1 MAPMVCESPSWGITT
16 NFRRDTGICISCLS
30 KIRIRSALVSS
41 ALAWREF
48 LWLSYK
54 NPGNRGVYDRTT
66 DRPLT
71 MAVFMVTTTRQALCW
86 RAVKLNLPIGHSQ
99 MLTAGAYSKILAQ
112 VHSSN
117 KLDLQ
122 KPPGKKIEEIE
133 RFSSLPLETFL

>member
-1 MAPMVCESPSWGITT
+1 MAPMVCESPSWGIIA
-16 NFRRDTGICISCLS
+16 NFRGDRGICIICLS

-99 MLTAGAYSKILAQ
+99 MLTSGAYSKIFSTGA
-112 VHSSN
+112 
-117 KLDLQ
+117 LQ
-122 KPPGKKIEEIE
+122 INLISRNPLKKKKKE
-133 RFSSLPLETFL
+133 